1 MFVFFLDKK
10 ASLGKNASMNAH
22 HASALE
28 AAVET
33 TVPKQGQ
40 NLW

>member
-1 MFVFFLDKK
+1 MYKFFLDKK
-10 ASLGKNASMNAH
+10 ANLGKNANLNSHGPAI
-22 HASALE
+22 E
-28 AAVET
+28 IAVET